1 MCTWNW
7 WPFHACGQL
16 INWGDVPTWLAGM
29 FAAIASVF
37 VWRTLRIERERDR
50 VDTERYRAE
59 QERQRVQDLADTERY
74 RAEQERQRVQDLADT
89 ERYRAEQERQRVQ
102 DLADTERFR
111 AERDILEQQQ
121 AALVICL
128 ENTTYI
134 TVTNQSNAAILYVR
148 EWLRVA
154 IGLWR
159 TGSSTTGLESIPAN
173 HGR

>member
-50 VDTERYRAE
+50 V
-59 QERQRVQDLADTERY
+59 DTERY